1 MQNMAIGTDRTTRF
15 LRRFRI
21 KNRIMIILV
30 LVLMISSIVILLLS
44 RAFSYLLV
52 RNYLYG
58 YVESAQKEIVT
69 SVEFLIDEVNM
80 LSVRLMTNQSIY
92 NLFDESSLS
101 YDDRKHKLRE
111 ILDSL
116 IVNRDNIGDIII
128 VTNSNEVYGYDS
140 DVNMIQ
146 KPDELY
152 INQIENSAVMVFGS
166 VKKDKDGNYYIPLGM
181 KYRNFYTGQSI
192 GYLIIYI
199 RESVLCDIYK
209 KVVPDWGY
217 SFILSKDRYVISHPE
232 KDLVGS
238 TIFDRS
244 VYNSDKTFDYKNMQY
259 EGKSVILATYRL
271 SDRMK
276 SLGCDW
282 KIVSIINDS
291 VLFEAIHQINQYLLL
306 IGIFMGLLTV
316 AASSYIAFNLA
327 KSLARLKRKL
337 NVFGNGNMEVALFEN
352 TGDEIWELEKSFNNM
367 VVKIKELI
375 QKNNEE
381 KEKQRELEL
390 IALQA
395 QIKPHFLYNTL
406 DAIGWIAKI
415 KKQDEIEKLTMAL
428 AMFFRISLHKGD
440 KFITVDEEIRL
451 VQSFVTIEQIR
462 FPNKFE
468 ISYHIPEEMKTY
480 KMLKIILQP
489 LVENAIK
496 HGISKKKGKGNITVN
511 GYIIE
516 DTLKF
521 EVIDDGVGFD
531 INKVNENKASQYNGY
546 GLFNVNE
553 RIKLEYG
560 FLCGL
565 TVYSEINKGT
575 RIEVLIKMK

>member
-1 MQNMAIGTDRTTRF
+1 MIIGTDRTIRF

-21 KNRIMIILV
+21 QNRIMIILV
-30 LVLMISSIVILLLS
+30 MVLLISSIAILLLS
-44 RAFSYLLV
+44 RIFSYMLV

-92 NLFDESSLS
+92 NLFDDSSLS
-101 YDDRKHKLRE
+101 YEERKLKLRE
-111 ILDSL
+111 VLDSL
-116 IVNRDNIGDIII
+116 IVNRDNIGDIFI
-128 VTNSNEVYGYDS
+128 VTYNNEVYGYDS

-152 INQIENSAVMVFGS
+152 INQIENSPVMVFES
-166 VKKDKDGNYYIPLGM
+166 VKKDKNGNYYIPLGM

-217 SFILSKDRYVISHPE
+217 SFIISNNSYVISHPE
-232 KDLVGS
+232 KDRVGNV
-238 TIFDRS
+238 IFDRS
-244 VYNSDKTFDYKNMQY
+244 VFNSDKVFDYKNIQY
-259 EGKSVILATYRL
+259 ENNSVILATHSL

-282 KIVSIINDS
+282 KIVSIINNS
-291 VLFEAIHQINQYLLL
+291 VLFEAIHQINKYLLV
-306 IGIFMGLLTV
+306 IGTFMGLLTV
-316 AASSYIAFNLA
+316 AASSYIAFRLA
-327 KSLARLKRKL
+327 KSLASMKKKL
-337 NVFGNGNMEVALFEN
+337 NAFGNGNMEIALFEN

-367 VVKIKELI
+367 VVKIRELI

-415 KKQDEIEKLTMAL
+415 KKQDEIEKLTMSL

-440 KFITVDEEIRL
+440 KFITVDEEISL
-451 VQSFVTIEQIR
+451 IQSFATIEQIR

-468 ISYHIPEEMKTY
+468 ISYDIPEEMKSY

-489 LVENAIK
+489 LVENSIK
-496 HGISKKKGKGNITVN
+496 HGISNKRGKGNITVK
-511 GYIIE
+511 GCISE
-516 DTLKF
+516 DNLQF
-521 EVIDDGVGFD
+521 EVIDDGIGFD
-531 INKVNENKASQYNGY
+531 ANNIDEHKDSQYNGY

-560 FLCGL
+560 PSCGL
-565 TVYSEINKGT
+565 TVYSEREKGT
-575 RIEVLIKMK
+575 RIVVLIKIK